1 MANTAME
8 RRYGLLS
15 KQMERQE
22 TQQTEQE
29 KEALRR
35 RFAAMGG
42 LGSGASIKAE
52 SLAGEA
58 GARRLSQARMSLESE
73 RLREEQQQEELE
85 KQRQFQKS
93 ERLGSQQFASSER
106 LGSQQFATQ
115 QAEMDRQFSSSER
128 QAQQNWA
135 AQQALLGREFTAEE
149 ARKMREMQESQFN
162 ASHALAQ
169 KEYDLNEKISLENID
184 MAKQQLANGNK
195 GIFQEIFSD
204 LFGGNISNKTSKT
217 IGFVTNPIGYMTT
230 GGFGW

>member
-93 ERLGSQQFASSER
+93 ERLGSQQFSSSER

-128 QAQQNWA
+128 QAQQYWA

-149 ARKMREMQESQFN
+149 ARKMREMQQSQFDAAN
-162 ASHALAQ
+162 KLAFDEFEFNKLVTQ
-169 KEYDLNEKISLENID
+169 GNERRADREADKPGKSMLEEIFGKISLNP
-184 MAKQQLANGNK
+184 GN
-195 GIFQEIFSD
+195 
-204 LFGGNISNKTSKT
+204 LF
-217 IGFVTNPIGYMTT
+217 V
-230 GGFGW
+230 

>member
-93 ERLGSQQFASSER
+93 ERLGSQQFA
-106 LGSQQFATQ
+106 TQ

-128 QAQQNWA
+128 QAQQYWA

-149 ARKMREMQESQFN
+149 ARKMREMQQSQFDAAN
-162 ASHALAQ
+162 KLAFDEFEFNKLVTQ
-169 KEYDLNEKISLENID
+169 GNERRADREADKPGKSMLEEIFGKISLNP
-184 MAKQQLANGNK
+184 GN
-195 GIFQEIFSD
+195 
-204 LFGGNISNKTSKT
+204 LF
-217 IGFVTNPIGYMTT
+217 V
-230 GGFGW
+230 